1 MQHTDTD
8 TDTDAK
14 VMACRQLAMEQN
26 QKLFY
31 EANALNRSSFD
42 LLEQPDLDSEM
53 FDEYLRLRGKA
64 EALFGE
70 AIEHLGVVN
79 EHFPAPTA
87 SVATEGGTVPSREKE
102 VA

>member
-1 MQHTDTD
+1 MQHTD

-64 EALFGE
+64 EALFRE
-70 AIEHLGVVN
+70 AIDHLGVLN
-79 EHFPAPTA
+79 KHFPAPTV
-87 SVATEGGTVPSREKE
+87 SVAHDGGKVAKSEKE
-102 VA
+102 IA